1 MLVRWNNA
9 LFNRTHNRTFPRNFE
24 ARRVTSYS
32 CVQGAAEARRLPTRI
47 TATRARYVFSLRERP
62 ILLLF
67 SITLSLFPSSSPR
80 SDGCY
85 STRSATFPRTKARKR
100 GVVAWAGGQSYRG
113 GWLAPVNGFRG
124 QWRYTAR
131 SHGPSPK
138 NYEPASTASFRGGRI
153 FSLLALDLESRR
165 RQKRKKRSRLRP
177 RLPSRFFHVI
187 TISFSCFS
195 IHDS

>member
-1 MLVRWNNA
+1 MFICSYVGTTRYSIVHTIVHFLEISRRDE
-9 LFNRTHNRTFPRNFE
+9 LHRTVAYREQQKLDVFQRVSPRL
-24 ARRVTSYS
+24 ARVT
-32 CVQGAAEARRLPTRI
+32 CF
-47 TATRARYVFSLRERP
+47 RYASGRFSSSSLS
-62 ILLLF
+62 L
-67 SITLSLFPSSSPR
+67 SLSLFPSSSPR

-153 FSLLALDLESRR
+153 SLLALDLESRR

-177 RLPSRFFHVI
+177 LLPP
-187 TISFSCFS
+187 
-195 IHDS
+195 

>member
-24 ARRVTSYS
+24 ARRVTSYG
-32 CVQGAAEARRLPTRI
+32 CVQGAAEARRLPTRL
-47 TATRARYVFSLRERP
+47 ARVTCFRYASGRFS
-62 ILLLF
+62 
-67 SITLSLFPSSSPR
+67 SSSLSLSLSSILSSSR

-153 FSLLALDLESRR
+153 SLLALDLESRR

-177 RLPSRFFHVI
+177 LLPP
-187 TISFSCFS
+187 
-195 IHDS
+195 